1 MVVKSEN
8 FDQMRFFSADLSF
21 FGSFFHFH
29 IALNAP
35 CLLVCSHSL
44 IFLLVLLD
52 RALIVTGT
60 LLGFKCTER
69 VGPEIVAVGE
79 GDSLE

>member
-1 MVVKSEN
+1 MVVNSEN
-8 FDQMRFFSADLSF
+8 FDQMRFFSADPSF

-44 IFLLVLLD
+44 IF
-52 RALIVTGT
+52 
-60 LLGFKCTER
+60 
-69 VGPEIVAVGE
+69 
-79 GDSLE
+79 S